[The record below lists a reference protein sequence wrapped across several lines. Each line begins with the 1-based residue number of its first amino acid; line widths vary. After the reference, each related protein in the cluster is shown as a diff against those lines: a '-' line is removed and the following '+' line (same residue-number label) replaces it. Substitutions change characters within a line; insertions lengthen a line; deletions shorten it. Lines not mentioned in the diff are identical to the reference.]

1 MDYKFAAVIAGI
13 ITVMGVLIAF
23 PNLNQQPNTDQV
35 SDFKIEYSKQRLVRS
50 EAGSLAASSAE
61 LLTIDNSG
69 LAAYSTGQSPEKQ
82 MQLSREEFGRIK
94 GLILETGFMQIP
106 RTDYLQKEG
115 LSEFTKYT
123 LRVTA
128 EGSQK
133 TVNWVDA
140 ASYEGTIPPII
151 SNVGLQLDSVIAKFG

>member
-13 ITVMGVLIAF
+13 ITVMVVLIAL
-23 PNLNQQPNTDQV
+23 PNLNRQSNTDQV
-35 SDFKIEYSKQRLVRS
+35 SDFRIEYSKQRLVRS
-50 EAGSLAASSAE
+50 ETGLAASSAE
-61 LLTIDNSG
+61 ILTIDSRG
-69 LAAYSTGQSPEKQ
+69 LATHSAGQSDEKQ
-82 MQLSREEFGRIK
+82 LQLSSEEFGRLK

-123 LRVTA
+123 LKVTA

-133 TVNWVDA
+133 TINWVDA

-151 SNVGLQLDSVIAKFG
+151 SNVGLQLDGVIAKFG